1 MATAAPPH
9 VGTQSSVDDTRFF
22 AIMAYVMAFFIVAGF
37 TFTLAMG
44 RSTFDA
50 PWPYHLHG
58 VVFMAWVGLY
68 VAQHT
73 SIASGHRALH
83 ARLGQAAYLMLPV
96 MMIAGTLIMVV
107 VAQRN
112 GGPFFFHMGE
122 FLISNVTLLWCFGGL
137 TFWALRVRR
146 HTGWHRRLMLCGMAI
161 MTGPGIG
168 RLLPAP
174 LFIPNAWLT
183 ITLVTFIFPVIG
195 IVVDWRKRG
204 SVHPAYW
211 WGFGAYVGTFVAGT
225 LIGHSSIGIGITE
238 WVVAGTPGAQ
248 RPIEAYWPEGFT
260 M

>member
-58 VVFMAWVGLY
+58 VVFMAWVALY
-68 VAQHT
+68 
-73 SIASGHRALH
+73 
-83 ARLGQAAYLMLPV
+83 
-96 MMIAGTLIMVV
+96 